1 MYRSHN
7 APPPIMS
14 SGKDFTVAI
23 VGGGLVGV
31 LCAIGLGRAGI
42 QTDIFEAAV
51 CTFIHF
57 LRILLTSAFS
67 TSTTISAQGLES
79 V

>member
-1 MYRSHN
+1 MYKPHN

-42 QTDIFEAAV
+42 QTYIFEAAV
-51 CTFIHF
+51 GT
-57 LRILLTSAFS
+57 LTRFPK
-67 TSTTISAQGLES
+67 
-79 V
+79 